1 MQSANKVPV
10 ILGRAL
16 RLRCPRCGKG
26 KFLEHGFT
34 TYVRC
39 PECGFLFRREDGYW
53 LGAIFVNLISV
64 QFIIIGGFFLLDAI
78 TDLSMWALIG
88 ILATIGVIYPIVFY
102 PLSKSIW
109 LGMDHFFTDPDPD
122 TQETP
127 VNRSS

>member
-1 MQSANKVPV
+1 MQSANRAPM

-16 RLRCPRCGKG
+16 KLRCPRCGKG

-39 PECGFLFRREDGYW
+39 PECNFLFRREDGYW

-64 QFIIIGGFFLLDAI
+64 QFIIIGGFFLLDAT
-78 TDLSMWALIG
+78 TDLSMWPIIG
-88 ILATIGVIYPIVFY
+88 ILATIGLVYPIIFY

-109 LGMDHFFTDPDPD
+109 LAMDHFFTDPDPD
-122 TQETP
+122 KTDTP
-127 VNRSS
+127 VKRSP